1 MSVTATECAYKQVHK
16 IRFIFVS
23 GLFSKFTQD
32 PAVVFRR
39 TCSHLTPPPPL
50 SAENCEIKK
59 KIDSRLTY
67 NLTRGRPK
75 KAC

>member
-32 PAVVFRR
+32 PAAVFRR
-39 TCSHLTPPPPL
+39 TCSHLTPPPRQRKTVKL
-50 SAENCEIKK
+50 KK
-59 KIDSRLTY
+59 RLTAGSH
-67 NLTRGRPK
+67 TI
-75 KAC
+75 

>member
-32 PAVVFRR
+32 PAAVFRR
-39 TCSHLTPPPPL
+39 TCSHLTPPCQRKTVKL
-50 SAENCEIKK
+50 KK
-59 KIDSRLTY
+59 RLTAGSH
-67 NLTRGRPK
+67 TI
-75 KAC
+75 